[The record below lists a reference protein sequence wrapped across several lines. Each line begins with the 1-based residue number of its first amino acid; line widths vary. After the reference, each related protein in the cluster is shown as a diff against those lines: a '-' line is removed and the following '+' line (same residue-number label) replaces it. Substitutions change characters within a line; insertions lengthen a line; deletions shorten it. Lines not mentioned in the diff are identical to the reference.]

1 MNEKDRKKREWVKT
15 AAIVFLTVMLVL
27 TFFSNTIQ
35 NWSLPEVATQYVQSG
50 TITAKIRGTGT
61 VESTDPYEV
70 KVTET
75 RTVASVAV
83 IKGMTVQKGDILLY
97 LEGKDSKELESAKQ
111 ELEAAQNAY
120 DKALLSDKLTSSDI
134 WAAQQGVTA
143 ETYRTKITVAQ
154 NAVKNAQDA
163 AKQLLEPKQAEVDRL
178 QLQIKDFQAQV
189 SYESSLAS
197 TIPQRVTVTKNAM
210 DSAVAARDQAQ
221 KTRDNALA
229 ALNTAKTNLSNH
241 KNSYQSVSSGDAA
254 YVAQYKAKEEELQNA
269 VNQRE
274 AAYNNAVNSYNDAKN
289 RADEATREY
298 NNAVAQQKANESS
311 QSIVNL
317 NDNIT
322 RLEVALYNAKKELE
336 EVKLATDADIAAK
349 QEELNKLVD
358 TIGKVTGLQTYL
370 EAIEKAQAKVD
381 ELTASA
387 GGSTITAPISGT
399 ISEINV
405 KAGNETSAAVPV
417 IVMQPEDRGYT
428 LSFSVTNDQA
438 RRVSVGD
445 VADLVNAWRYD
456 NVIVTLANIK
466 PDTSNPGQ
474 NKLLTFNV
482 TGNVTAGQTLN
493 LSVGQKSANYEFIV
507 PNSAIREDNN
517 GKFILIVE
525 SKPSPLGTRYTASRV
540 DVQVI
545 ASDETQSAISAA
557 LKGYEFVIT
566 TSNKPVEAGDLVRLP
581 D

>member
-50 TITAKIRGTGT
+50 TITAKIRGSGT

-75 RTVASVAV
+75 RKVASVAV
-83 IKGMTVQKGDILLY
+83 IKGRTVQKGDVLLY
-97 LEGKDSKELESAKQ
+97 LEGKDSKELEAAKQ

-134 WAAQQGVTA
+134 WAAQQGVTM
-143 ETYRTKITVAQ
+143 ETYRTRLTMAQ
-154 NAVKNAQDA
+154 NAVTNAEDA
-163 AKQLLEPKQAEVDRL
+163 AKQQLEPKQAAVDSL
-178 QLQIKDFQAQV
+178 QLQINDFRAQV
-189 SYESSLAS
+189 SFESSLIS

-210 DSAVAARDQAQ
+210 DNAVAARNQAQ
-221 KTRDNALA
+221 TARDNALA
-229 ALNTAKTNLSNH
+229 ALNAAKTNLSNH

-254 YVAQYKAKEEELQNA
+254 YVAKYKADEEKLQNA
-269 VNQRE
+269 VNQRQD
-274 AAYNNAVNSYNDAKN
+274 AYNNAVNSYNDAKN

-298 NNAVAQQKANESS
+298 NDAVAQQKANESS
-311 QSIVNL
+311 QSILNL
-317 NDNIT
+317 NDNIA

-336 EVKLATDADIAAK
+336 AVRTATDADIAAK
-349 QEELNKLVD
+349 KEELNTLLD

-370 EAIEKAQAKVD
+370 DAIEKAQAKVD
-381 ELTASA
+381 ELTAEA
-387 GGSTITAPISGT
+387 GGSTITAPISG
-399 ISEINV
+399 IIAEINV

-417 IVMQPEDRGYT
+417 VVMQPEDRGYT

-438 RRVSVGD
+438 RRLSVGD

-466 PDTSNPGQ
+466 PDPSNPGQ
-474 NKLLTFNV
+474 SKLLTFNV
-482 TGNVTAGQTLN
+482 TGDVTAGQTLN

-525 SKPSPLGTRYTASRV
+525 SKSSPLGTRYTASRV

-545 ASDETQSAISAA
+545 ASDETQSAVSGA

>member
-15 AAIVFLTVMLVL
+15 AAIVFLAAMLVL

-61 VESTDPYEV
+61 IESTDPYEV

-75 RTVASVAV
+75 KTVASVAV
-83 IKGMTVQKGDILLY
+83 IKGMTVQKGDVLVY
-97 LEGKDSKELESAKQ
+97 LEGKDSKELEAAKQ
-111 ELEAAQNAY
+111 ELEAARSAY
-120 DKALLSDKLTSSDI
+120 DKAILSDKLTSSDI

-143 ETYRTKITVAQ
+143 ETYRTRITVAQ
-154 NAVKNAQDA
+154 NAVKNAENA
-163 AKQLLEPKQAEVDRL
+163 AKQQLEPKQAEVDRL
-178 QLQIKDFQAQV
+178 QLQLNDFRAQV
-189 SYESSLAS
+189 SYETSLIS
-197 TIPQRVTVTKNAM
+197 TIPQRVTATKNAKEDADKAM
-210 DSAVAARDQAQ
+210 NAA
-221 KTRDNALA
+221 KTTMDNALA

-241 KNSYQSVSSGDAA
+241 KNNYQSVSSGDAA

-269 VNQRE
+269 VNQRQD
-274 AAYNNAVNSYNDAKN
+274 AYNNAVNSYNDAKN

-317 NDNIT
+317 NDKIAG
-322 RLEVALYNAKKELE
+322 LEVSLYNAKKELE
-336 EVKLATDADIAAK
+336 AVRIATDADIAAK
-349 QEELNKLVD
+349 KEELSTLLD

-370 EAIEKAQAKVD
+370 DAIEKAQAKVD
-381 ELTASA
+381 ELTAEA
-387 GGSTITAPISGT
+387 GGTTITAPISGT

-417 IVMQPEDRGYT
+417 IVMQPEDGGYT

-445 VADLVNAWRYD
+445 VADLVNSWRYD
-456 NVIVTLANIK
+456 KVIVTLANIK
-466 PDTSNPGQ
+466 PDPSNPGQ
-474 NKLLTFNV
+474 SKLLTFNV
-482 TGNVTAGQTLN
+482 TGNVAAGQTLN

-525 SKPSPLGTRYTASRV
+525 SKSSPLGTRYTASRV

-545 ASDETQSAISAA
+545 ASDETQSAVSGA
-557 LKGYEFVIT
+557 LRGYEFVIT

>member
-15 AAIVFLTVMLVL
+15 AAIVFLAAMLVL

-75 RTVASVAV
+75 RKVASVAV
-83 IKGMTVQKGDILLY
+83 IKGMKVQKGDVLVY
-97 LEGKDSKELESAKQ
+97 LEGKDSKELEAAKQ
-111 ELEAAQNAY
+111 ELEAAQSAY

-143 ETYRTKITVAQ
+143 ETYRTRITVAQ
-154 NAVKNAQDA
+154 NAVKNAEDA
-163 AKQLLEPKQAEVDRL
+163 AKQQLAPKQAEVDRL
-178 QLQIKDFQAQV
+178 QLLIKDFRAQV
-189 SYESSLAS
+189 SYESSLVS
-197 TIPQRVTVTKNAM
+197 SIPQRVTATKNAK
-210 DSAVAARDQAQ
+210 DSADAAMNAAKTTMDQ
-221 KTRDNALA
+221 ALA
-229 ALNTAKTNLSNH
+229 ALNAAKKELNDH

-254 YVAQYKAKEEELQNA
+254 YVAKYKAEEEKLQNA
-269 VNQRE
+269 VNQRQE
-274 AAYNNAVNSYNDAKN
+274 AYNNAVNSYNDAKN
-289 RADEATREY
+289 RADAATREY
-298 NNAVAQQKANESS
+298 NDAVAQQKANESS
-311 QSIVNL
+311 QSILNL
-317 NDNIT
+317 NDNIAM
-322 RLEVALYNAKKELE
+322 LEVSLYNAEKELE
-336 EVKLATDADIAAK
+336 AVKLATDADIAAK
-349 QEELNKLVD
+349 KEELATLQD
-358 TIGKVTGLQTYL
+358 TIGKVTGLQTHL
-370 EAIEKAQAKVD
+370 DAIEKAQAKVD
-381 ELTASA
+381 ELTAEA
-387 GGSTITAPISGT
+387 GGSTITAPISGI

-428 LSFSVTNDQA
+428 LSFSVTNEQA
-438 RRVSVGD
+438 RRLSVGD

-456 NVIVTLANIK
+456 NVVVTLANIK
-466 PDTSNPGQ
+466 PDPSNPGQ
-474 NKLLTFNV
+474 SKQLTFNV
-482 TGNVTAGQTLN
+482 TGDVAAGQTLS
-493 LSVGQKSANYEFIV
+493 LSVGQKSANYEYIV

-525 SKPSPLGTRYTASRV
+525 SKQSPLGTRYTASRV
-540 DVQVI
+540 DVQVV
-545 ASDETQSAISAA
+545 ASDETQSAVSGA
-557 LKGYEFVIT
+557 LMGYEFVIT